1 MRSGFPLFA
10 PVLFGLLLTL
20 PIRVGAA
27 DEWERFKKTFITED
41 GRVVDFYQGQSSHSE
56 GQGFAMLVAAS
67 RDDKE
72 TFEKLWQWARSNL
85 QVRSSDKLF
94 AWSWGQVRPD
104 RWSVIDFNNA
114 TDGDTAIALALLDAA
129 DRWGIENY
137 RDRAVEIIQSI
148 RENVIVGKNGTFLV
162 LPGYYGFQEGKTLIL
177 NPSYF
182 LFSAYKRFAEADR
195 KDFWLRVHKDS
206 TAFLKRCL
214 FGRFKLPADW
224 VAYDGENVSIFME
237 KDPLFGYDAIR
248 VLLYLR
254 WDDNIGALKE
264 LGGCLDLIEKVGFV
278 PLYFNPAK
286 NSMSLDEAPA
296 GFYAIFSRCA
306 FELQKTDLGKY
317 LWKQAEK
324 KLSEEERNYYS
335 WVLYLLA
342 KVDRTP

>member
-1 MRSGFPLFA
+1 MRSGFSLFA
-10 PVLFGLLLTL
+10 VILFGLILAV
-20 PIRVGAA
+20 PMRAGAS
-27 DEWERFKKTFITED
+27 DDWERFKKTFITED
-41 GRVVDFYQGQSSHSE
+41 GRVVDYYQGQSSHSE
-56 GQGFAMLVAAS
+56 GQGFAMLVAVN

-72 TFEKLWQWARSNL
+72 IFEKLWGWASRNL

-114 TDGDTAIALALLDAA
+114 TDGDTVIALALLEAA
-129 DRWGIENY
+129 DRWGIERY
-137 RDRAVEIIQSI
+137 RGRALEIIESL
-148 RENVIVGKNGTFLV
+148 RENVIVEKNGTLLV
-162 LPGYYGFQEGKTLIL
+162 LPGYYGFQRENGFVM

-195 KDFWLRVHKDS
+195 KDFWLRVHADS
-206 TAFLKRCL
+206 TALLTRCL

-224 VAYDGENVSIFME
+224 VAYDGDNVSVLTE
-237 KDPLFGYDAIR
+237 KSPMFGYEAIR

-254 WDDNIGALKE
+254 WDGNIRALKE
-264 LGGCLDLIEKVGFV
+264 LDGCLDLIEKIGFV
-278 PLYFNPAK
+278 PLHFNLVQNTMA
-286 NSMSLDEAPA
+286 LDEAPA

-306 FELQKTDLGKY
+306 FELQRTDLGKY
-317 LWKQAEK
+317 LWKQAER
-324 KLSEEERNYYS
+324 KLSEEKRNYYS